1 METLLQDV
9 RFGMR
14 MLRKNLA
21 FTAVAVVTVALG
33 IGANTAIFS
42 VVNSVLLRPLPFND
56 PDRIVSVWQKLPQED
71 HVRFSTPEFEL
82 WRSQTQVFESIA
94 AGIGNAFSLTHGG
107 EPTMVFGQMVT
118 PSLFSVLGVSP
129 RIGRVFLET
138 EGQAGNEH
146 VVILSHGLWKE
157 QFGGDPN
164 VLSKTVLLNG
174 ESYAVVGVMGPEFTY
189 PAERYRLWVPAALNG
204 GMFTKFRDAHFLQV
218 IGRVKPG
225 ISDARVRAELQ
236 SVEKSIAALDPDSK
250 RELHFTKLQEAQT
263 GSIRKPL
270 LVLMAAVGLVLLI
283 ACSNIAN
290 LLLARAAT
298 RQKEM
303 AVRIAVGARRW
314 RIARQLLVESTLL
327 AGIGGALGYLCA
339 FWALDALVAL
349 LPGDVP
355 GLSAVRMDPS
365 VLVFTAGVSLFTG
378 ILFGLAPAIT
388 NWTEAWSQ
396 ILKQGDHGGGGR
408 NAIAPRVRSTLIFLE
423 VALSVVLLCGA
434 SLMLRS
440 FLRLQQVDPGFN
452 ADNVLT
458 GSVSMPEKR
467 YPDIAHIRSFYHR
480 TLGAMRAIP
489 GVESAAFNTALP
501 LSGQG
506 WGNDVQIEGRPVAPG
521 EQNLVQVQCVSSQY
535 FEAMGISLKNGRGFE
550 ETDTET
556 SPLVA
561 IVDATAAE
569 RFWPGENP
577 IGKRLNVDGP
587 VRTVVGVVSNVKR
600 TGLDVAEAPQ
610 LYLPYLQL
618 SPELTKFLGRGLFI
632 AVRSKVPPSALTQ
645 SVRQAVMS
653 VDRELPLTQVRTME
667 ELVGSSVAEPRS
679 RALLLGL
686 FAVLALVLACVGI
699 YGVMSYVV
707 TQRWREIGIRI
718 ALGAQPGTI
727 LRLILNRALLLAV
740 SGVVAG
746 LLGSVLLARV
756 VSALLFSIGPYDAV
770 TFTVVPLVSI
780 AMAVLASL
788 LPARQA
794 ARVDPM
800 IALRYE

>member
-270 LVLMAAVGLVLLI
+270 LVLM
-283 ACSNIAN
+283 
-290 LLLARAAT
+290 
-298 RQKEM
+298 
-303 AVRIAVGARRW
+303 
-314 RIARQLLVESTLL
+314 
-327 AGIGGALGYLCA
+327 
-339 FWALDALVAL
+339 
-349 LPGDVP
+349 LPSD
-355 GLSAVRMDPS
+355 S
-365 VLVFTAGVSLFTG
+365 
-378 ILFGLAPAIT
+378 
-388 NWTEAWSQ
+388 
-396 ILKQGDHGGGGR
+396 
-408 NAIAPRVRSTLIFLE
+408 
-423 VALSVVLLCGA
+423 C
-434 SLMLRS
+434 
-440 FLRLQQVDPGFN
+440 
-452 ADNVLT
+452 
-458 GSVSMPEKR
+458 
-467 YPDIAHIRSFYHR
+467 
-480 TLGAMRAIP
+480 
-489 GVESAAFNTALP
+489 
-501 LSGQG
+501 
-506 WGNDVQIEGRPVAPG
+506 
-521 EQNLVQVQCVSSQY
+521 C
-535 FEAMGISLKNGRGFE
+535 
-550 ETDTET
+550 
-556 SPLVA
+556 
-561 IVDATAAE
+561 
-569 RFWPGENP
+569 
-577 IGKRLNVDGP
+577 
-587 VRTVVGVVSNVKR
+587 
-600 TGLDVAEAPQ
+600 
-610 LYLPYLQL
+610 
-618 SPELTKFLGRGLFI
+618 
-632 AVRSKVPPSALTQ
+632 
-645 SVRQAVMS
+645 
-653 VDRELPLTQVRTME
+653 
-667 ELVGSSVAEPRS
+667 
-679 RALLLGL
+679 
-686 FAVLALVLACVGI
+686 
-699 YGVMSYVV
+699 
-707 TQRWREIGIRI
+707 
-718 ALGAQPGTI
+718 
-727 LRLILNRALLLAV
+727 
-740 SGVVAG
+740 
-746 LLGSVLLARV
+746 
-756 VSALLFSIGPYDAV
+756 
-770 TFTVVPLVSI
+770 
-780 AMAVLASL
+780 
-788 LPARQA
+788 
-794 ARVDPM
+794 
-800 IALRYE
+800 